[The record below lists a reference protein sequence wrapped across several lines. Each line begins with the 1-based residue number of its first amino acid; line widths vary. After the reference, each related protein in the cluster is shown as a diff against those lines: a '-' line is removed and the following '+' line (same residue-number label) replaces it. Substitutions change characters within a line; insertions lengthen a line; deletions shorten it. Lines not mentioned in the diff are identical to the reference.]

1 VHSIRV
7 AVVSV
12 LLATTSA
19 RALAQAPDARLE
31 EAKRQRGRAIAM
43 VVLGGFLLT
52 GGVLLVLQPDKDT
65 PCQGDVGRCIG
76 TGIRDN
82 ISNGAR
88 DIAGYTFIGGGGL
101 LALVGGVAWSRAAHQ
116 IAAENAVRV
125 TLAPVR
131 SGGAL
136 VVGGRF

>member
-1 VHSIRV
+1 
-7 AVVSV
+7 
-12 LLATTSA
+12 
-19 RALAQAPDARLE
+19 
-31 EAKRQRGRAIAM
+31 M
-43 VVLGGFLLT
+43 
-52 GGVLLVLQPDKDT
+52 VLQPDKDT
-65 PCQGDVGRCIG
+65 PCQGDLGRCIG
-76 TGIRDN
+76 TGISDG

-101 LALVGGVAWSRAAHQ
+101 LAIVGGVAWSRASQQ
-116 IAAENAVRV
+116 IAESPVRV